1 MQNTAKGLKNWQ
13 KAVII
18 VLLILVG
25 FILTLVLTM
34 PSGSKKNAS
43 SKPRTAKVQKI
54 SLKQT
59 LLVSGIVQS
68 SNTRNVISKVNG
80 AIEKIFVKN
89 GQYVKKGDL
98 IAKIDDS
105 QAVFKIEAL
114 KRQLLDL
121 ELQRENFQR
130 QLQNFTLKSPQDG
143 FVQNLTTSEG
153 MFVSQEMQVMTIVD
167 DSKMKLSVQLP
178 AWCYG
183 KVKRGQKAE
192 VVVSDLMDRVDGVVE
207 GLGSRIY
214 KNQDGVMVFDAKVV
228 VSNKNGSLTEGMRA
242 SVSLKLSNGE
252 KVTSLSEGILEVF
265 SKKIIVSPVSGRV
278 EKVFVENGQKVKTG
292 SLLLKFSTDEVE
304 MQIKQLDLK
313 IEDIKSQIK
322 AAEDDLKN
330 YEVLAPI
337 DGKIADLNLQ
347 DGDVVTVGQMICS
360 VYDPKH
366 LVISAQV
373 EELDILKIKLG
384 RRLT

>member
-105 QAVFKIEAL
+105 QAVL
-114 KRQLLDL
+114 R
-121 ELQRENFQR
+121 
-130 QLQNFTLKSPQDG
+130 
-143 FVQNLTTSEG
+143 
-153 MFVSQEMQVMTIVD
+153 
-167 DSKMKLSVQLP
+167 
-178 AWCYG
+178 
-183 KVKRGQKAE
+183 
-192 VVVSDLMDRVDGVVE
+192 
-207 GLGSRIY
+207 
-214 KNQDGVMVFDAKVV
+214 
-228 VSNKNGSLTEGMRA
+228 
-242 SVSLKLSNGE
+242 
-252 KVTSLSEGILEVF
+252 
-265 SKKIIVSPVSGRV
+265 
-278 EKVFVENGQKVKTG
+278 
-292 SLLLKFSTDEVE
+292 
-304 MQIKQLDLK
+304 
-313 IEDIKSQIK
+313 
-322 AAEDDLKN
+322 
-330 YEVLAPI
+330 
-337 DGKIADLNLQ
+337 
-347 DGDVVTVGQMICS
+347 
-360 VYDPKH
+360 
-366 LVISAQV
+366 
-373 EELDILKIKLG
+373 
-384 RRLT
+384 